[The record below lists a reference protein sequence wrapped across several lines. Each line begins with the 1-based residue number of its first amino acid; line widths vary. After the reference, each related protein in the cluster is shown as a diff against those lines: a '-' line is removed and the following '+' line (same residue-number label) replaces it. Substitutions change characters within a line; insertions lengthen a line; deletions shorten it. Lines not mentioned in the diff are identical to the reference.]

1 MDKEDV
7 AYIQICTHTVEYYSA
22 INSES
27 FAIYSNMD
35 RSGGYYS
42 KWNKSDRERQMLYD
56 ITYMWNL
63 KKKTS
68 EYNEKPKQT
77 QIQRT
82 PVVTSGETEQGRG
95 SIGVEVQT
103 IGYKISYMVIQGGE
117 YKQYFIITINGV

>member
-1 MDKEDV
+1 
-7 AYIQICTHTVEYYSA
+7 
-22 INSES
+22 
-27 FAIYSNMD
+27 
-35 RSGGYYS
+35 
-42 KWNKSDRERQMLYD
+42 MLYD

>member
-1 MDKEDV
+1 MHT
-7 AYIQICTHTVEYYSA
+7 YTVEYYSA

-56 ITYMWNL
+56 ITYMWDL
-63 KKKTS
+63 KKKTT
-68 EYNEKPKQT
+68 EHNEKPKQT

-82 PVVTSGETEQGRG
+82 NQWFPVGR
-95 SIGVEVQT
+95 QNR
-103 IGYKISYMVIQGGE
+103 GGA
-117 YKQYFIITINGV
+117 V